1 MVKLRNLATWEY
13 LDVFSQQSLRS
24 NRWPCSKVAENVVR
38 TEYNGLEETSVSYC
52 WAPLARLRA
61 STVKRLVCPV
71 RQTVFSSE
79 GSVTGYMFRCPG
91 CQRKQQL
98 AAGTFM
104 EGAHRPVK
112 KLIALMYFWAYE
124 EPVSK
129 ATAHTRVSSKTVIQ
143 WYQYFRDICSWKML
157 ATVVS
162 LGGPRSIVQIDESNK
177 EKEKSE
183 RKSMKKK

>member
-1 MVKLRNLATWEY
+1 
-13 LDVFSQQSLRS
+13 
-24 NRWPCSKVAENVVR
+24 
-38 TEYNGLEETSVSYC
+38 
-52 WAPLARLRA
+52 
-61 STVKRLVCPV
+61 
-71 RQTVFSSE
+71 
-79 GSVTGYMFRCPG
+79 MFRCPG

-129 ATAHTRVSSKTVIQ
+129 GPAHTRVSSKTVIQ

-162 LGGPRSIVQIDESNK
+162 LGSPRSIVQIDESNK

-183 RKSMKKK
+183 RKSMKEKMKAGKETGKQEDEHL